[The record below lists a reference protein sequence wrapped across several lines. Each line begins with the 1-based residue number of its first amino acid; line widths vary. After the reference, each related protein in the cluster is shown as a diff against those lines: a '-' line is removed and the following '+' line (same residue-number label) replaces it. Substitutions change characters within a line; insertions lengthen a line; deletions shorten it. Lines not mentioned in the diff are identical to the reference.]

1 LNRFSVEELESLVLM
16 GQRSLFSRGVFRTIF
31 DETQLAVY
39 EQFQKTTGKIFV
51 FEAARQLGKSFSL
64 VVLAFFTAMSNDGC
78 RVNYCTKTAKMALE
92 IVLPIAAQI
101 AKFML
106 PGMAPEW
113 RASEGHFKFPNGSTI
128 ILFGA
133 DDERSADRGRGPRAL
148 LNIVDEA
155 GFISILDYLLNS
167 VLIPQTRRTGGR
179 TVLAS
184 STPLSPGHHFCVV
197 ADGAAAKGC
206 YVMKDFYSPGLQ
218 SLEEKE
224 AYVAECAAA
233 RNMTVAEF
241 KETTAFKR
249 EFLCQR
255 VVDESLAVVPEFQKV
270 KHDVVR
276 ESERPLYFDC
286 YASCDP
292 GMADFTGILF
302 GYYDFVRAKFV
313 LEHELL
319 LERANTA
326 TIARTWKE
334 VESTHYESC
343 RFVSR
348 VVDDT
353 HGRICADLSNDHQ
366 LDCNPAL
373 KDNSEAAVGLMR
385 VWMGARRI
393 EIHPRCSQLIHQL
406 NVAIRNPNTGDM
418 VRTVKDGHF
427 DLVAALKY
435 LVRSIDTTHNPF
447 PYDYD
452 FNPYTQARAFNPPR
466 KPSLGEAIFGNTN
479 IGALGQ

>member
-1 LNRFSVEELESLVLM
+1 MNSLSAEETEALLLEARRHLFDAGRFSRIL
-16 GQRSLFSRGVFRTIF
+16 
-31 DETQLAVY
+31 DETQYDVW
-39 EQFQKTTGKIFV
+39 QKYHAGKGKIFV
-51 FEAARQLGKSFSL
+51 FEAARQLGKSFEM
-64 VVLAFFTAMSNDGC
+64 VTLAFVTCLTNPGC

-92 IVLPIAAQI
+92 IVLPIAEQVRSFLFAHQQ
-101 AKFML
+101 
-106 PGMAPEW
+106 PEYK
-113 RASEGHFKFPNGSTI
+113 ASEGHFVFPNGSTI

-197 ADGAAAKGC
+197 ADGAAARGN

-233 RNMTVAEF
+233 RNMTVDEF
-241 KETTAFKR
+241 KGTTSFKR

-255 VVDESLAVVPEFQKV
+255 VVDESLAIVPEFQKV
-270 KHDVVR
+270 KHVVVVER
-276 ESERPLYFDC
+276 ERPLFFDV
-286 YASCDP
+286 YSACDP
-292 GMADFTGILF
+292 GMTDKTGTIY
-302 GYYDFVRAKFV
+302 GYYDFVRATGV
-313 LEHELL
+313 VEHESLVAL
-319 LERANTA
+319 GNTR
-326 TIARTWKE
+326 TIAEEHKRIERDFYKD
-334 VESTHYESC
+334 C
-343 RFVSR
+343 RIVSR

-353 HGRICADLSNDHQ
+353 HGRICADLSNDYQ
-366 LDCNPAL
+366 LECNPAL
-373 KDNSEAAVGLMR
+373 KDNSQAAEGLMR
-385 VWMGARRI
+385 VWMGGRRI
-393 EIHPRCSQLIHQL
+393 EIHPRCTQLIHQL

-418 VRTVKDGHF
+418 VRTVADGHF

-435 LVRSIDTTHNPF
+435 WIRSIDTTHNPF

-452 FNPYTQARAFNPPR
+452 YDWRTQARAINPPR
-466 KPSLGEAIFGNTN
+466 KPSLGEAIFGGTN
-479 IGALGQ
+479 VGGL